1 MTTTEEQCT
10 IVKEQNS
17 RIHVL
22 ITTQVPFHAQLTS
35 VKRTLE
41 DMQIDLNRIYFA
53 YRLHKQNQI
62 YSKLLKQFN
71 SI

>member
-1 MTTTEEQCT
+1 MTTTEQRT
-10 IVKEQNS
+10 IAKEQNS

-22 ITTQVPFHAQLTS
+22 ITTQVHFHAQLTS
-35 VKRTLE
+35 VKRILDDT
-41 DMQIDLNRIYFA
+41 QIDLNQIYFA

-62 YSKLLKQFN
+62 YSKLKQYN